1 MKKLLIT
8 LGLLSILTTYS
19 FGSGFASLGY
29 TQGLEKRILKDTN
42 DNNIEFQKNQFIKFN
57 FGIHT
62 FPEEGKHELPQM
74 YFGFGS
80 GKQEKGLYEYQHTV
94 INVGM
99 THALNNNFVLFGG
112 LGFANETLNYD
123 GQDEDYFTESKLNVN
138 VGGIMYFGESHYG
151 LFAEYDSALNAVGG
165 GISLRF

>member
-1 MKKLLIT
+1 MKKSLIT
-8 LGLLSILTTYS
+8 LGLLSILTTHS
-19 FGSGFASLGY
+19 FAGTFFSVGY
-29 TQGLEKRILKDTN
+29 TQGLEEQTVKDSN
-42 DNNIEFQKNQFIKFN
+42 GADINFEANQFFKFKFGLHN
-57 FGIHT
+57 FPI
-62 FPEEGKHELPQM
+62 EEEDSLPDM
-74 YFGFGS
+74 YFGFGLS
-80 GKQEKGLYEYQHTV
+80 KQNEGLNEHRHTV

-138 VGGIMYFGESHYG
+138 VGGMMYFGESHYG